1 MINVAFLFDKSN
13 PWIFKHF
20 KNFNFHSNKF
30 RFHFFYDYKKVKK
43 FDIVFVLG
51 YTKILSKNFLKKNN
65 LNLVI
70 HESDLPNGKGF
81 APIQW
86 QILKGKKNITFSL
99 LEMAESFDSGDIFL
113 QKKLKLNGHELN
125 QEIRNLQAKLTI
137 KIIKLFLK
145 KYPKILLFK
154 TKQQGKSTFFKK
166 RSVKDSELDINK
178 SIKDQFNLLRVVDN
192 ENYPAFI
199 KFKKRKYIIKIF
211 NA

>member
-99 LEMAESFDSGDIFL
+99 LEMAKSFDSGDIFL

-145 KYPKILLFK
+145 NTQKSYYSKK
-154 TKQQGKSTFFKK
+154 TTREEYFFKK
-166 RSVKDSELDINK
+166 RSAKDSKLDINK

-199 KFKKRKYIIKIF
+199 KFKNRKYIIKIF